1 MLIFVCE
8 YRQLSM
14 NTLIFSKPNSLV
26 QFYHDHILYF
36 KAAGNYVEVH
46 LYDGSKHTMTM
57 QLEECRKII
66 HKQIQDNSFVRVGK
80 SYIVY
85 IPNVH
90 YINLTENKIKFKS
103 SQGGKDELSG
113 IDRKALKEI
122 KDYLENK

>member
-1 MLIFVCE
+1 
-8 YRQLSM
+8 M